1 MPKVSVLLANYN
13 GDKHLNEAVSSV
25 LNQTYDD
32 FEFIIVDDASTDS
45 SRKSIESYYDIRM
58 KKYYAEK
65 NRNIAYSLNLALSM
79 ASGEYIARI
88 DSDDV
93 WELNKLETQVQY
105 MESHSECGACFTK
118 VNIIDEYSN
127 IANDVYN
134 EYFQLFNDVEN
145 KSQKEW
151 LRFFFYR
158 GNCLCHPSVVIRRS
172 ALEQMGGYYHLAY
185 VPAEDYELWTRI
197 VMKYPIHILEDKLVR
212 YRWEETENK
221 ISGKNAG
228 RIYAFPNIMMLTRKR
243 IMDNISNE
251 DFVRY
256 FKEDFIN
263 PDSKS
268 QEELECEKAQIL
280 LRCSGE
286 NVNFLGLEKYEQ
298 ILGDEKML
306 DILEEKMDFSISEY
320 YKKYRVRNFDL
331 FDELGRSKEN
341 IRELEAEIDE
351 KQRCLENKIMEMEI
365 KQREIERL
373 QFTVEEVM
381 SSTSWKVTSPF
392 RKVMRILKRK

>member
-263 PDSKS
+263 PESES
-268 QEELECEKAQIL
+268 QEELECEKAHIL

-286 NVNFLGLEKYEQ
+286 NANFLGLEKYEK
-298 ILGDEKML
+298 LLDNEKML
-306 DILEEKMDFSISEY
+306 NVLEEKMEFSLSEY
-320 YKKYRVRNFDL
+320 YKEYRTRNFDL
-331 FDELGRSKEN
+331 LG
-341 IRELEAEIDE
+341 ELEKAKCDIRYLKTDVEE
-351 KQRCLENKIMEMEI
+351 KKKAIEN
-365 KQREIERL
+365 KQREVEQL
-373 QFTVEEVM
+373 QFLVDEVM
-381 SSTSWKVTSPF
+381 SSTSWKVTGPL
-392 RKVMRILKRK
+392 RKAMRILKRRK

>member
-79 ASGEYIARI
+79 ATGEYIARI

-263 PDSKS
+263 PESES
-268 QEELECEKAQIL
+268 QEELECEKAHIL

-286 NVNFLGLEKYEQ
+286 SANFLGLEKYEQ

-331 FDELGRSKEN
+331 LG
-341 IRELEAEIDE
+341 ELEKAKGDIRYLKTDVEE
-351 KQRCLENKIMEMEI
+351 KKKAIEN
-365 KQREIERL
+365 KQREVEQL
-373 QFTVEEVM
+373 QFLVDEVM
-381 SSTSWKVTSPF
+381 SSTSWKVTGPL
-392 RKVMRILKRK
+392 RKAMRILKRRK

>member
-1 MPKVSVLLANYN
+1 MFVPKVSVLLANYN

-45 SRKSIESYYDIRM
+45 SRKSIESYYDIRI

-263 PDSKS
+263 PESES
-268 QEELECEKAQIL
+268 QEELECEKAHIL

-286 NVNFLGLEKYEQ
+286 SANFLGLEKYEK
-298 ILGDEKML
+298 LLDNEKML
-306 DILEEKMDFSISEY
+306 NVLEEKMEFSLSEY
-320 YKKYRVRNFDL
+320 YKEYRTRNFDL
-331 FDELGRSKEN
+331 LG
-341 IRELEAEIDE
+341 ELEKAKGDIRYLKTDVEE
-351 KQRCLENKIMEMEI
+351 KKKAIEN
-365 KQREIERL
+365 KQREVEQL
-373 QFTVEEVM
+373 QFLVDEVM
-381 SSTSWKVTSPF
+381 SSTSWKVTGPL
-392 RKVMRILKRK
+392 RKAMRILKRRK